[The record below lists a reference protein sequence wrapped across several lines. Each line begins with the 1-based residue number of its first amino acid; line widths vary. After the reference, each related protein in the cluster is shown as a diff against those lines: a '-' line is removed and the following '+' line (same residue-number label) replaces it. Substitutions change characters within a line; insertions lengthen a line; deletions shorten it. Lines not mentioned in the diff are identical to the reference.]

1 MCLTDCDIQVKLKET
16 TYMKE
21 KQALDQKVVAMKRGL
36 EDEERR
42 LASSETAEDLDR
54 LTAEEYETSDVLRLE
69 IEVRYRRR
77 LFYS

>member
-1 MCLTDCDIQVKLKET
+1 MDVEIQVKLKET

-69 IEVRYRRR
+69 IEVTYSRR
-77 LFYS
+77 LFYC

>member
-1 MCLTDCDIQVKLKET
+1 
-16 TYMKE
+16 MKE
-21 KQALDQKVVAMKRGL
+21 KQALDRKVVAMKRGL

-69 IEVRYRRR
+69 IEVTY
-77 LFYS
+77 